1 MPAGCRA
8 SDPRQRCCQRRS
20 EMGRSEEHTSELQSR
35 SDLVCRL
42 LLEKKNKKKETERL
56 KPTKAATITTQISSI
71 TIKKSQE
78 YRSIMLAICAINQ
91 LPLQTPPSAL
101 LSTTTTKNI

>member
-42 LLEKKNKKKETERL
+42 LLEKKNKKRQRPVNQDRQKYSCAE
-56 KPTKAATITTQISSI
+56 
-71 TIKKSQE
+71 SQE
-78 YRSIMLAICAINQ
+78 RATGPAV
-91 LPLQTPPSAL
+91 TPPQFRVSRGLTLRGIPAIPQPRARRK
-101 LSTTTTKNI
+101 SVDA